1 MSEKKEAPG
10 GEASNATRRR
20 KNLAGRDGGRVSR
33 PVLIAVVVL
42 VAAGAY
48 LFWPRGGGAP
58 SGIGDQFTVVT
69 ADTTAADAP
78 RSGSVDIDE
87 HQQDLVPE
95 RPEGAAPA
103 EAAPATEAPA
113 ETTPATT
120 PPPPPAERKPAPKTT
135 PPAESSAP
143 AEAQVA
149 PRPTGPWAVQIGA
162 FGKEANA
169 QKLVGDLAGKGI
181 TAHTRAASTS
191 SGDMVY
197 RVWIGWF
204 ASREDAALF
213 ARQQKKI
220 IGDAYPVH
228 R

>member
-20 KNLAGRDGGRVSR
+20 KNLAGRDGGRISR

-69 ADTTAADAP
+69 ADTSATAAP

-87 HQQDLVPE
+87 HLQSLVPE
-95 RPEGAAPA
+95 QPEGAASAAAAAPTGEPPAPAAEAAPPPPAAGEPAKTPAKKPVADAAPA
-103 EAAPATEAPA
+103 EA
-113 ETTPATT
+113 
-120 PPPPPAERKPAPKTT
+120 R
-135 PPAESSAP
+135 
-143 AEAQVA
+143 VA

-169 QKLVGDLAGKGI
+169 QALVGDLAGKGV

-204 ASREDAALF
+204 ASREDATLF
-213 ARQQKKI
+213 AKQQKKI